1 MLNEQTSTSVAASLA
16 DRKSHFGVVK
26 LSDLK
31 IDMRFQRAVN
41 LNAVRKIKQEF
52 HPAGVGCF
60 LIAKING
67 DDTYC
72 IVDGQTRYRAMM
84 EAQTAGETSVQA
96 EIFEGLAV
104 AEAAMLFRLRNNQKP
119 IPPKERDRVSTIEGD
134 PVMIEV
140 VRQASAAGYIVFADD
155 PELITMP
162 HLNEAKMIVRWGIEK
177 SFPDLLARALL
188 IQAHA
193 FESPEGSLLGTIQP
207 KLLAATAELIVHN
220 EHLNDDELAR
230 VMNEAGF
237 GALQAQIARKADQEG
252 TRIKSAA
259 KSVLTERYNKG
270 KRGDDRITR

>member
-104 AEAAMLFRLRNNQKP
+104 AEAAMLFR
-119 IPPKERDRVSTIEGD
+119 
-134 PVMIEV
+134 
-140 VRQASAAGYIVFADD
+140 
-155 PELITMP
+155 
-162 HLNEAKMIVRWGIEK
+162 
-177 SFPDLLARALL
+177 
-188 IQAHA
+188 
-193 FESPEGSLLGTIQP
+193 
-207 KLLAATAELIVHN
+207 
-220 EHLNDDELAR
+220 
-230 VMNEAGF
+230 
-237 GALQAQIARKADQEG
+237 
-252 TRIKSAA
+252 
-259 KSVLTERYNKG
+259 
-270 KRGDDRITR
+270 